1 MIGKRPVHDMVNRSL
16 FLYTFNRKK
25 VQKLESYD
33 NDFLFMDDDL
43 FLLVV
48 PYDEIENDPN
58 YTMIFIVDGDE

>member
-1 MIGKRPVHDMVNRSL
+1 MVNRSL

-25 VQKLESYD
+25 VQKLDSYD

-58 YTMIFIVDGDE
+58 YTMIFIVDGD

>member
-1 MIGKRPVHDMVNRSL
+1 MVNRSL

-25 VQKLESYD
+25 VRKLDSYD

>member
-1 MIGKRPVHDMVNRSL
+1 M
-16 FLYTFNRKK
+16 
-25 VQKLESYD
+25 QKLDSYD

-48 PYDEIENDPN
+48 PYNEIENDPN